1 MAFKSWLNKLVDPHS
16 YSIPVVIAVLVHGL
30 VIVLLAIE
38 WPTEKRQV
46 AEPKP
51 RNIQAK
57 VIQTENKQV
66 LKRQQEAK
74 KRAEQRR
81 KDAWRKKQLAQKKA
95 AEKKAAAKKAAQNA
109 AAKKKAQ
116 QELLAKQKQQ
126 EQKRLAQEKTKKAL
140 AEKQAQEKLAQEK
153 LAQQKRAEEKR
164 AQELKEQQAF
174 EQAQQAALLESLA
187 QEEQQRSMEK
197 TLAEEQQVQKNAA
210 ITDNIIGQIQEKIY
224 QTWRYP
230 PSARPNMT
238 VMVSIQLV
246 PTGEVINVS
255 ITKGSGIEAI
265 DRSVL
270 AAVKRASPLPVPN
283 DNRLFE
289 QKFRNFSMEFSPK
302 DAVW

>member
-1 MAFKSWLNKLVDPHS
+1 MALKSWLKKLMDPQG
-16 YSIPVVIAVLVHGL
+16 YSLAVAVALLLHVLVISL
-30 VIVLLAIE
+30 FTIE
-38 WPTEKRQV
+38 WPEEKRQV

-51 RNIQAK
+51 KNIQAK
-57 VIQTENKQV
+57 VIQVENKQV
-66 LKRQQEAK
+66 KQRKLAEK

-81 KDAWRKKQLAQKKA
+81 KDALRKKQLAQKKA
-95 AEKKAAAKKAAQNA
+95 AEKKAAQKKAAKDKAIKDQLA
-109 AAKKKAQ
+109 KEKAKK
-116 QELLAKQKQQ
+116 LALKK
-126 EQKRLAQEKTKKAL
+126 ERLS
-140 AEKQAQEKLAQEK
+140 
-153 LAQQKRAEEKR
+153 QQKKEQLKKE
-164 AQELKEQQAF
+164 QERKEQQQREEQLAF
-174 EQAQQAALLESLA
+174 EQAQETALLEAVA

-197 TLAEEQQVQKNAA
+197 ALAEEQRARENAA
-210 ITDNIIGQIQEKIY
+210 ITDDVVAQIQAKIY

-230 PSARPNMT
+230 PSARPNMV

-255 ITKGSGIEAI
+255 ITKSSGNKAI

-270 AAVKRASPLPVPN
+270 AAVKKAAPLPVPK